1 MCLCSERIIRDG
13 FLLKMRKTWRK
24 AYIRDDRADVCCFVG
39 GVFLEMVSLL
49 LLVDLNA
56 LDLISIFGETTGENV
71 YV

>member
-1 MCLCSERIIRDG
+1 M
-13 FLLKMRKTWRK
+13 
-24 AYIRDDRADVCCFVG
+24 CCFVG